1 MENDEHLVKFAR
13 GTQSAYNAIQNKDND
28 TIYVCTDTGNL
39 YLGTTLLFES
49 DSYIDSSISGKTVTF
64 TTHGTN
70 GTHSSDTLDLSA
82 FATTSEVTE
91 AIEHAVSSVYRPSGS
106 LGKDDIVSSL
116 LIADNVGNVYNV
128 SSKFTTTADFVEGA
142 GKEYPAG
149 TNIVIVNTG
158 TAQSPVYKFD
168 VLAGFI
174 DTSAFATKVSNA
186 TSGHLAGLDLN
197 GNITD
202 SGYAPSAFKPKQTAK
217 TDPTASGTSKTFIAT
232 ITQDA
237 NGVITA
243 TKKTVQSASASQD
256 GLMTS
261 AMFSKLDGIEA
272 GAEEN
277 VLESVKVNG
286 TALTI
291 DANKAV
297 NIVTNTA
304 YDASS
309 NKIATMSD
317 ISDNALE
324 WDTF

>member
-1 MENDEHLVKFAR
+1 MATVKMAR

-49 DSYIDSSISGKTVTF
+49 NSYIDSSISGKTVTF

-82 FATTSEVTE
+82 FATTSEVTT
-91 AIEHAVSSVYRPSGS
+91 AINQAVSSVYRPSGS
-106 LGKDDIVSSL
+106 LVDGDDIVSSL

-128 SSKFTTTADFVEGA
+128 IKPFKTTSDFVEGA

-158 TAQSPVYKFD
+158 TDQSPLYKFD

-174 DTSAFATKVSNA
+174 DTSAFATKVGNA
-186 TSGHLAGLDLN
+186 TSGNLAGLNSSGD
-197 GNITD
+197 ITD
-202 SGYAPSAFKPKQTAK
+202 SGYAPSDFKPKQTAK

-232 ITQDA
+232 ITQDE

-256 GLMTS
+256 GLMTF
-261 AMFSKLDGIEA
+261 AMFSKLSSIEA
-272 GAEEN
+272 GAEVN
-277 VLESVKVNG
+277 VLEAVKVNG
-286 TALTI
+286 TALSIT
-291 DANKAV
+291 DKAV